1 MDELPADIMRII
13 ADGLDARALSSLACV
28 SRSMREVVD
37 ELPVSL
43 SLQAKTPTSVCAFLD
58 SAAGRIFRLRSS
70 SIVANHRITRNVAN
84 FVALRHLKLRNCAF
98 PAAHAVAALPI
109 GLLSLFV
116 DKIRV
121 SPGASSKFNTAQLD
135 RLVKGGL
142 EQLSLEFSNEFERA
156 TLDHREAGLKSLTIR
171 APGSYIVVRRVVPAP
186 SNLLRLDAQ
195 IVVAR
200 GNGRVCAAAHNHIK
214 TTEFPPSRRLFDHAS
229 CANAMSLVYECPS
242 RHWMPELRHF
252 TNLERLALK
261 LDLAISDPD
270 DLTDLKNLKTVT
282 IKNRFGYAS
291 APADTFRGFPPGF
304 DCVVTVGGA
313 AVESRLFAI
322 DE

>member
-1 MDELPADIMRII
+1 MDALPVDIMRIV
-13 ADGLDARALSSLACV
+13 AEGLDARSLSSLACV
-28 SRSMREVVD
+28 SRSMRGIVG

-58 SAAGRIFRLRSS
+58 SAAGRVFRLRSS
-70 SIVANHRITRNVAN
+70 SIVANHHVTRNVAA
-84 FVALRHLKLRNCAF
+84 FSALRHLKLRNCAF
-98 PAAHAVAALPI
+98 PAAHAVAALPV
-109 GLLSLFV
+109 GLISLFV
-116 DKIRV
+116 HKVRV
-121 SPGASSKFNTAQLD
+121 SSGASSRFGTSQLD

-142 EQLSLEFSNEFERA
+142 EQLSLEFSAEFERV
-156 TLDHREAGLKSLTIR
+156 TLDHRHEGLKSLTILAR
-171 APGSYIVVRRVVPAP
+171 GSYIVVRRVVPAP
-186 SNLLRLDAQ
+186 TNLLRLDSQ

-200 GNGRVCAAAHNHIK
+200 GNGRLRAAAHNHIK
-214 TTEFPPSRRLFDHAS
+214 TSEFPPSRRLFDHAS
-229 CANAMSLVYECPS
+229 CANAASLVYECPA

-252 TNLERLALK
+252 VNLERLAMK
-261 LDLAISDPD
+261 LDLAIADPD
-270 DLTDLKNLKTVT
+270 TLTGLKNLKSVV
-282 IKNRFGYAS
+282 IRNRYGYGS